1 LGQAEGQPEHLGRG
15 ENATLPNCSVCD
27 ADDEAQRL
35 RSNQIFRKISKSKL
49 RVIETCELL
58 MRLTGT
64 LSRTNPMQ
72 TTSFLVSSS
81 ITLAIWIVVTVS
93 VHQQPAVQQLMI
105 VLLASIATALLY
117 ALLHESNCRGQRE
130 IELADKQATLI
141 AINIELEESKK
152 CVEQA
157 STAKSIFLAN
167 MSHELK
173 TPLNA
178 IIGFSETLKNQAM
191 NPAAMK
197 NCAEYAEGILSSGH
211 HLLELIG
218 NILDI
223 SKIEAGKMSLDDELI
238 EIADLAKASIAL
250 LGQRGKHKHITLETD
265 LQEGVALIRGDELKL
280 RQVLINLLSNAIKFT
295 PDGGRVTIRV
305 EPGRDGEL
313 VIAVADTGIG
323 MSPDEI
329 PIALEPFEQ
338 VDNGLAKAYDGT
350 GIGLPLAKRLV
361 ELHGGKLAVESVKD
375 AGTTIRA
382 HLPANR
388 VVPRAEVA

>member
-1 LGQAEGQPEHLGRG
+1 M
-15 ENATLPNCSVCD
+15 
-27 ADDEAQRL
+27 
-35 RSNQIFRKISKSKL
+35 FRKIWNRKL
-49 RVIETCELL
+49 YVIETCELL
-58 MRLTGT
+58 MSSSAT

-93 VHQQPAVQQLMI
+93 VNEQPAIQQLMI

-130 IELADKQATLI
+130 IELADKQATLV

-157 STAKSIFLAN
+157 STAKSLFLAN

-178 IIGFSETLKNQAM
+178 IIGFSETIKNQAM

-197 NCAEYAEGILSSGH
+197 NCGEYAEGILSSGH
-211 HLLELIG
+211 HLFELISS
-218 NILDI
+218 ILDI

-250 LGQRGKHKHITLETD
+250 LGQRGKHKCITLETD
-265 LQEGVALIRGDELKL
+265 LHEGVALIRGDELKL

-295 PDGGRVTIRV
+295 PEGGRVTIRI
-305 EPGRDGEL
+305 ELARNGEL

-329 PIALEPFEQ
+329 AIALEPFGQ

-361 ELHGGKLAVESVKD
+361 ELHGGKLAIESIKN

-382 HLPANR
+382 YLPANR
-388 VVPRAEVA
+388 VVPRVELA

>member
-1 LGQAEGQPEHLGRG
+1 
-15 ENATLPNCSVCD
+15 
-27 ADDEAQRL
+27 
-35 RSNQIFRKISKSKL
+35 
-49 RVIETCELL
+49 
-58 MRLTGT
+58 MRLSAT
-64 LSRTNPMQ
+64 LSRSTPMQ

-93 VHQQPAVQQLMI
+93 VNEQPAIQQLMI
-105 VLLASIATALLY
+105 VLLASIATALLC
-117 ALLHESNCRGQRE
+117 ALVHESNCRGQRE
-130 IELADKQATLI
+130 IELADKQAKLEVV
-141 AINIELEESKK
+141 NIELEESKK
-152 CVEQA
+152 RAEQA
-157 STAKSIFLAN
+157 STAKSLFLAN

-178 IIGFSETLKNQAM
+178 IIGFSETIKNQAT

-197 NCAEYAEGILSSGH
+197 NCAEYAEGILSSGQ
-211 HLLELIG
+211 HLFELIG

-223 SKIEAGKMSLDDELI
+223 SKIEAGSMALDDELI
-238 EIADLAKASIAL
+238 EIADLAKASTAL
-250 LGQRGKHKHITLETD
+250 LDQRGTHKRITLETD
-265 LQEGVALIRGDELKL
+265 IPEGAPLIRGDALKL

-295 PDGGRVTIRV
+295 PEGGRVSIRF
-305 EPGRDGEL
+305 ELARDGEL

-329 PIALEPFEQ
+329 TIALEPFEQ
-338 VDNGLAKAYDGT
+338 VDNGLTKLYDGT

-382 HLPANR
+382 YLPANR
-388 VVPRAEVA
+388 IVRRVEVA